1 MSISNKHYSLTVQL
15 LPRETELVL
24 KSSLRIWGEEAQLN
38 LYSLLLRQAFVCFF
52 IILATSLITK
62 KKIQIWSLK
71 LLPFRFQ
78 TEGKFPN
85 SSIGN
90 LANGTWPIFQPVASW
105 LLGYSRYLL
114 LCFGVGGIQGDFQP
128 WNASGER
135 PWWVPALSGESW
147 ITLGKQE
154 EFQAAQG

>member
-1 MSISNKHYSLTVQL
+1 MFFHYIGYKFNYQEKDSNLIIETITFQIS
-15 LPRETELVL
+15 
-24 KSSLRIWGEEAQLN
+24 
-38 LYSLLLRQAFVCFF
+38 
-52 IILATSLITK
+52 
-62 KKIQIWSLK
+62 
-71 LLPFRFQ
+71 

-135 PWWVPALSGESW
+135 P
-147 ITLGKQE
+147 
-154 EFQAAQG
+154 